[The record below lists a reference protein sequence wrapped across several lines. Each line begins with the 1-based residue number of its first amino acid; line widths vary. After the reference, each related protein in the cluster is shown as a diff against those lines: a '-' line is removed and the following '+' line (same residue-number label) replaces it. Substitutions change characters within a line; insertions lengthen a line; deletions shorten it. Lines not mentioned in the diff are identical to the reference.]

1 VRLNFNPLIHTFL
14 ISEQPTI
21 IGGAPLFFGRKNR
34 RRKELQVD
42 LGDLQ
47 NEKEHLS
54 SFLQLN
60 LKASVVPFG
69 NKLTV
74 NSEKLSAQE
83 LQRVVTKFVYHRN
96 FNTTHWVSIEGT
108 TVRIN
113 RFKGNAKKKEK
124 HKKNTLHQTPAQSW
138 GL

>member
-1 VRLNFNPLIHTFL
+1 MHTFL
-14 ISEQPTI
+14 ISEQPTLT
-21 IGGAPLFFGRKNR
+21 GGAHLLFRHKNR
-34 RRKELQVD
+34 SQIELQVD

-47 NEKEHLS
+47 NEKKHLS
-54 SFLQLN
+54 SFLQSN
-60 LKASVVPFG
+60 LKVSVVPVE

-74 NSEKLSAQE
+74 NSEKLSTQE

-96 FNTTHWVSIEGT
+96 FNNTHWVSIEGT
-108 TVRIN
+108 TVKIN
-113 RFKGNAKKKEK
+113 RFKGTVKKTEK

>member
-1 VRLNFNPLIHTFL
+1 MRFRH
-14 ISEQPTI
+14 
-21 IGGAPLFFGRKNR
+21 KNR
-34 RRKELQVD
+34 LQVD

-54 SFLQLN
+54 SFLQSK
-60 LKASVVPFG
+60 LKVSVTPVG

-83 LQRVVTKFVYHRN
+83 LHRLVTKFVYRRN
-96 FNTTHWVSIEGT
+96 FNNTHGVSIEGT
-108 TVRIN
+108 TVKII
-113 RFKGNAKKKEK
+113 RFKGKAKKNKK
-124 HKKNTLHQTPAQSW
+124 HKKNTSPQQTALQSW

>member
-1 VRLNFNPLIHTFL
+1 
-14 ISEQPTI
+14 
-21 IGGAPLFFGRKNR
+21 
-34 RRKELQVD
+34 

-54 SFLQLN
+54 SFLQSK
-60 LKASVVPFG
+60 LKVTVTPAG

-83 LQRVVTKFVYHRN
+83 LHHVVNKFVYHRN

-108 TVRIN
+108 TVKIN
-113 RFKGNAKKKEK
+113 RFKGKAKKNEK
-124 HKKNTLHQTPAQSW
+124 QKKSTSPHQTAIQSW